1 MERNV
6 FADIRKAWI
15 TTMSPSLYNDLVRQ
29 LKTDLTDFRSH
40 ATDFQAYD
48 LAMEMMVQ
56 ETFVSYSQKRKKGE
70 KESLFYRRDMQS
82 GAGAQ
87 LEEETAFKL
96 FNHFMCLPQHIAITP
111 ISMDLTSVDLA
122 EAVTIQWQF
131 PVCAV
136 HFSYRKKGAPKAVST
151 RMVFVGLN
159 DENEALSYLERSTK
173 PEWIVMERPLRST
186 AFWETSS

>member
-1 MERNV
+1 MTP
-6 FADIRKAWI
+6 F
-15 TTMSPSLYNDLVRQ
+15 LYNDLVRQ

-40 ATDFQAYD
+40 LADFQAYD

-70 KESLFYRRDMQS
+70 EDSLFYRRDMVS
-82 GAGAQ
+82 GSGAQ

-96 FNHFMCLPQHIAITP
+96 FNHFISLPQHIAITP
-111 ISMDLTSVDLA
+111 NSMNLSSVDLA
-122 EAVTIQWQF
+122 EVVTIQWQF

-136 HFSYRKKGAPKAVST
+136 QFSYRKKGAPKTVSMK
-151 RMVFVGLN
+151 MVFVGLN
-159 DENEALSYLERSTK
+159 DENEALSYLERSTR